1 MEVIKKNSTMTAY
14 EESSK
19 LVELLRDDRMARAAK
34 TAMMENDA
42 LHGVENSQVAESQE
56 HKVNKLY
63 ISLGKCMKCGCSQPR
78 GWVEESRKR

>member
-1 MEVIKKNSTMTAY
+1 MEVIKKKNSTMTAH

-19 LVELLRDDRMARAAK
+19 LVELLRDDRMVRAASK
-34 TAMMENDA
+34 TAMIENDA

-78 GWVEESRKR
+78 G